1 MSIHPYRLAKHLR
14 IAGGVGDVDLQVKP
28 AVVGLLDGDGDVLG
42 TAVIE
47 QRLER
52 LLGVLF
58 GELADPWQVFG
69 AFQLMQAGTH
79 GGVFPP
85 GAEGCREADING
97 VAQRIDTLARQ
108 VASGWVYACVH
119 RLA

>member
-28 AVVGLLDGDGDVLG
+28 AVVGLFDGDGDALG
-42 TAVIE
+42 AAVIE
-47 QRLER
+47 QRLEC
-52 LLGVLF
+52 LLGVLL
-58 GELADPWQVFG
+58 GELANPWQVFR
-69 AFQLMQAGTH
+69 AFQFVQAGAH

-85 GAEGCREADING
+85 GAEGCNEADVNG

-108 VASGWVYACVH
+108 VASSWVYACVH

>member
-1 MSIHPYRLAKHLR
+1 MAKHLR
-14 IAGGVGDVDLQVKP
+14 VAGGVGDVDLQVEP
-28 AVVGLLDGDGDVLG
+28 AVVGLFDGNGDVLG
-42 TAVIE
+42 AAVIE

-52 LLGVLF
+52 LLGVLL
-58 GELADPWQVFG
+58 GALADPWQVFG
-69 AFQLMQAGTH
+69 AFQLMQAGAH
-79 GGVFPP
+79 VRVFPP
-85 GAEGCREADING
+85 GAEGCHEADVNG